1 MQDLRQRI
9 QGKIPGPE
17 TGVEIKKSVCTICD
31 PESQCGLDVY
41 VRAGKIIK
49 IEGTTENPHNE
60 GTLCSKG
67 SALREYVYHKDRIRT
82 PLKRVGPRGTG
93 KFQPVSWNEALKT
106 ITDNLKQIKKNSGPE
121 SVAFFSGYSFWY
133 RDFLHRLAYLFGS
146 PNVLT
151 NASVCH
157 ISMIMSQ
164 ILLYGIPCGPDIK
177 NTKCL
182 LVWGTNPFHSRT
194 DIARHVLDAKERGT
208 RIIAVDP
215 RYSPVAAHADL
226 HLQLKP
232 GSDGALALAIAHVII
247 NEGLYDQEFIT
258 DYAYGFDEYQEYV
271 QEFSPE
277 KGEELTAVPAEKIR
291 AAARLYASVK
301 PAALMPGSSP
311 VVHNTNG
318 LQNYRAAFALQALTG
333 NYDVRGGNFAEPL
346 SYMYVPAGFVS
357 REDDFK
363 HPKKWEAMAP
373 RIGDDTFPVWS
384 QLFDEAHA
392 IHLPFQIKS
401 GKPYPI
407 KALLAF
413 GLNYRMWPDPEFL
426 AKNLRKLDFIAIADI
441 FMTESCNRFA
451 DVVLPVCTSVERSE
465 FRCYVERYVI
475 LTQPAIMPLYESRPD
490 VAIILDL
497 AKRLGVDDPLLS
509 EGFEASLDWILEPSG
524 ITVKALKEH
533 PGGMPVPHPIPFPEK
548 KYRENGFMTPSGKVE
563 FASLLL
569 EKHAESHGYEALP
582 VYHPPK
588 YSHEATPD
596 VAKKYPFIL
605 NTGSRLPMFI
615 GSQTFR
621 LPWTRSL
628 QPEPCADLNPE
639 DCVRLK
645 IKQGDEVKISTP
657 KGSIV
662 VKANPTNI
670 VQPGVVHVSP
680 AFPQVTVNSL
690 VEPDYVD
697 PISGFPGYKSLL
709 CKVEKFKGANK
720 ES

>member
-1 MQDLRQRI
+1 MQDLNQLVR
-9 QGKIPGPE
+9 GKIPRPE

-41 VRAGKIIK
+41 VRSGKIIK
-49 IEGTTENPHNE
+49 IEGTKENPHNQ

-67 SALREYVYHKDRIRT
+67 SALREYVYHKDRIKT
-82 PLKRVGPRGTG
+82 PLKRVGPRGSG
-93 KFQPVSWNEALKT
+93 RFQPVSWDEALGT
-106 ITDNLKQIKKNSGPE
+106 ITDHLKQIKKNSGPE

-133 RDFLHRLAYLFGS
+133 RDFLHRFAYLFGS

-164 ILLYGIPCGPDIK
+164 ILIYGIPGGPDLK
-177 NTKCL
+177 NTRCL

-194 DIARHVLDAKERGT
+194 DIARHLLDAKERGV

-215 RYSPVAAHADL
+215 RCSPVAAYADL

-232 GSDGALALAIAHVII
+232 GSDGALALAMAHVLI
-247 NEGLYDQEFIT
+247 NEGLYDQEFIN

-277 KGEELTAVPAEKIR
+277 KGEELTTVPAEKIR
-291 AAARLYASVK
+291 AAARLYASLK
-301 PAALMPGSSP
+301 PAALMTGSSP

-318 LQNYRAAFALQALTG
+318 LQNCRAAFALQALTG

-357 REDDFK
+357 RENDFK
-363 HPKKWEAMAP
+363 HPKKWEEMAP
-373 RIGDDTFPVWS
+373 RIGDDTFPIWS

-413 GLNYRMWPDPEFL
+413 GMNYRMWPDPEFL
-426 AKNLRKLDFIAIADI
+426 AKNLKKLDFIAISDI
-441 FMTESCNRFA
+441 FLTESCSRFA
-451 DVVLPVCTSVERSE
+451 DIVLPACTSVERSE
-465 FRCYVERYVI
+465 LRCYLERYII
-475 LTQPAIMPLYESRPD
+475 LTEPAIKPLYESRPD
-490 VAIILDL
+490 VAIILEL
-497 AKRLGVDDPLLS
+497 AKRLEIKDPLLS
-509 EGFEASLDWILEPSG
+509 AGFEASLDWILEPSG
-524 ITVKALKEH
+524 ITVEALKKY
-533 PGGMPVPHPIPFPEK
+533 PGGMPVPNPIPFPEK
-548 KYRENGFMTPSGKVE
+548 KYCKDGFMTPSGKVE
-563 FASLLL
+563 FKSLLL
-569 EKHAESHGYEALP
+569 EKYAGSNGYEALP
-582 VYHPPK
+582 VYRPPK
-588 YSHEATPD
+588 YSYEATPEM
-596 VAKKYPFIL
+596 AKKYPFIL
-605 NTGSRLPMFI
+605 NTGSRLPMLI
-615 GSQTFR
+615 GSQTSR

-628 QPEPCADLNPE
+628 HLEPCADLNPD
-639 DCVRLK
+639 DCTRLG
-645 IKQGDEVKISTP
+645 IAQGDDIKISTP

-662 VKANPTNI
+662 VKANLTNI
-670 VQPGVVHVSP
+670 VHPGVVHVSP
-680 AFPQVTVNSL
+680 AFTEVTVNGL
-690 VEPDYVD
+690 LEPDYVD

-709 CKVEKFKGANK
+709 GKVEKFTAESK
-720 ES
+720 ED